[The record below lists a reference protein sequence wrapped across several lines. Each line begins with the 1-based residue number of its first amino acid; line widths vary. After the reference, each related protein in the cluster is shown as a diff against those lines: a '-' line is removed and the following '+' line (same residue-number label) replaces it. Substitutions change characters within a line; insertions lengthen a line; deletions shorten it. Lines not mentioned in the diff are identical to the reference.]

1 MRGVAISAAHIGEQ
15 YGAPRFGRQGL
26 KRGNQTGGPAAKRKE
41 VNAHRVEF
49 PQIGIGGKP
58 AVEDHFFGQLAGT
71 RSPAFYKVQDLGI
84 LGILADP
91 GIGVGKPPG
100 IRIAGQKGQETSLAP
115 AALGDV
121 VLFHQGPVSVT
132 GNGVEVQIEEGA
144 ASEDLVLC
152 RDLVMPAVHECEQN
166 AWIDAA
172 AEFTE
177 RGPLGYDIE
186 ARKQGQSFVQ
196 DIGHDVMGAA
206 YAPELEGQ

>member
-1 MRGVAISAAHIGEQ
+1 M
-15 YGAPRFGRQGL
+15 
-26 KRGNQTGGPAAKRKE
+26 
-41 VNAHRVEF
+41 EF

-58 AVEDHFFGQLAGT
+58 AAEDHFFGQLAGT

-100 IRIAGQKGQETSLAP
+100 IRIAGQKGQDTSLAP

-121 VLFHQGPVSVT
+121 VFFHQRLVSVI
-132 GNGVEVQIEEGA
+132 GNGVEVQIEGGA

-152 RDLVMPAVHECEQN
+152 RDPVMPAVHECRQK
-166 AWIDAA
+166 ARIGAA
-172 AEFTE
+172 AVFTE

-186 ARKQGQSFVQ
+186 AGNQGKSFVQ
-196 DIGHDVMGAA
+196 NIGHDVMGAA
-206 YAPELEGQ
+206 YVPELEGQ